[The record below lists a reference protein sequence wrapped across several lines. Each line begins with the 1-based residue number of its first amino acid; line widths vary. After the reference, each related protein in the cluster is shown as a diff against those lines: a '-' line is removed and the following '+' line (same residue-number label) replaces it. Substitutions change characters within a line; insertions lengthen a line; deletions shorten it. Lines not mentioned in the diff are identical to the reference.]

1 MGKEITNIFL
11 AFILIG
17 LVLLLLRP
25 QKHPVNINTN
35 KTIENA
41 TNEIK
46 TIEKVVIQDKALVTE
61 LKNDIA
67 DLKNELNNPPDTFTI
82 VKIQKEII
90 YLQDSTINKQD
101 TIINNLET
109 IIEKKDTI
117 INEHERINKR
127 LKWQRNGALIL
138 TGIITTVAIWKE

>member
-1 MGKEITNIFL
+1 MGEKVTNIFL

-25 QKHPVNINTN
+25 QLHPVNINTN

-46 TIEKVVIQDKALVTE
+46 TIEKVVIQDKELVTE
-61 LKNDIA
+61 LKGEIA
-67 DLKNELNNPPDTFTI
+67 NLKNELNHPPDTFTI

-127 LKWQRNGALIL
+127 LKWQRNGALVL
-138 TGIITTVAIWKE
+138 TGIITTVAIWNN

>member
-101 TIINNLET
+101 TIIDNLET

-117 INEHERINKR
+117 INTHEKINKR